1 MEYARLAS
9 QPLGLDRRRRM
20 SAFPI
25 LKGIYADQYA
35 EIRTSLPI
43 NLEPRVIDTGL
54 SEGQL
59 LSSPGL
65 TQLATGPGEDRGAW
79 VWNGVCYRVMGTKWV
94 KVVGAIVTELGD
106 VGLGGPVAITQGFG
120 YLAINSGDRLYY
132 WDGTALTQVIDPD
145 LGPVIDVQ
153 WVDGYVMT
161 TDGESLVVTELNDRY
176 AVDPLKY
183 GSAEVDPDPIQCLR
197 KVRGE
202 IYALGR
208 YSIENFQN
216 RGGTGFPFTRNAG
229 GYIPKGAVGSRA
241 RTDFLDSFAFVGG
254 AKDEAISVYLAG
266 PGQAAPLASA
276 EIDALLAELT
286 DEEQAAIE
294 MDTRI
299 EKGEQRLYVHLPD
312 KTLVYLQQA
321 SRKNEGAV
329 WQVLAGGTMTDQA
342 WPARHIVLADGR
354 WVVGSPDGKVG
365 YLDQSTPTQ
374 WGQIAGWRFDTV
386 FLFNA
391 AKGFILKVVE
401 LIGLPGYAPLGVEPT
416 MFLSTTTDGRTYGQ
430 ERAISMGRSGE
441 RGKRMQWRPLRRFQ
455 NFAGMR
461 FRGANSALA
470 SAMRL
475 EIDVE
480 GLN

>member
-1 MEYARLAS
+1 MT
-9 QPLGLDRRRRM
+9 
-20 SAFPI
+20 AFPI

-35 EIRTSLPI
+35 QLRTSLPV
-43 NLEPRVIDTGL
+43 NLEPVVIDTGL

-59 LSSPGL
+59 LSSPGI
-65 TQLATGPGEDRGAW
+65 TELAAGPGSDRGAY
-79 VWNGVCYRVMGTKWV
+79 VWKGVCYRVMGTKLV
-94 KVVGAIVTELGD
+94 SVVGAVVTVLGD
-106 VGLGGPVAITQGFG
+106 VGAGGPVAFTEGFG
-120 YLAINSGDRLYY
+120 FIGINSGTGLYY
-132 WDGTALTQVIDPD
+132 WDGTAVTQVTDPD

-183 GSAEVDPDPIQCLR
+183 GSSEVDPDKIQCLR

-202 IYALGR
+202 IYAINR
-208 YSIENFQN
+208 NSIENFQN

-229 GYIPKGAVGSRA
+229 GYIGKGAVGPRA
-241 RTDFLDSFAFVGG
+241 RADFLDSFAFVGG
-254 AKDEAISVYLAG
+254 AKGEAISVYLAG
-266 PGQAAPLASA
+266 PGQAAPLATA

-329 WQVLAGGTMTDQA
+329 WQVLAGGAMTDQA
-342 WPARHIVLADGR
+342 WPGRHIVLNAGK
-354 WVVGSPDGKVG
+354 WQLGSPAGKVG

-386 FLFNA
+386 YLFNA
-391 AKGFILKVVE
+391 AKGFILKAVE

-416 MFLSTTTDGRTYGQ
+416 MFLSTTNDGRTYGQ
-430 ERAISMGRSGE
+430 ERAISMGRAGE
-441 RGKRMQWRPLRRFQ
+441 RGKRMQWRPARKFE
-455 NFAGMR
+455 NYAGLR
-461 FRGANSALA
+461 FRGANAALA
-470 SAMRL
+470 SVMRL
-475 EIDVE
+475 EIEVE